1 MDDIEEKSFAASVI
15 ETVKTVVYALLIA
28 EIAIEASLT
37 GHLVF
42 STLLDPLGLDERQPI
57 DRGFLIRQ

>member
-1 MDDIEEKSFAASVI
+1 MDDIEEKSFAASAI

-28 EIAIEASLT
+28 GVFRTLFFQPFWIPSGSMKDSL
-37 GHLVF
+37 V
-42 STLLDPLGLDERQPI
+42 